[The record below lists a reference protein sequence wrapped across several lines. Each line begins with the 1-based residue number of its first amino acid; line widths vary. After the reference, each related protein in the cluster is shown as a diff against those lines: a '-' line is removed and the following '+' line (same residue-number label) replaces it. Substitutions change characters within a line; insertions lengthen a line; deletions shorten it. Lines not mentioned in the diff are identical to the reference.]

1 MPPSPPCFAVASLA
15 HNCNLV
21 IPIVHIALLNKTR
34 LDERGPLQSMNPS
47 FPVFVVT
54 CYFQLDSIS
63 DLVFL
68 YDDAFEHKD
77 GCCNDAVDGRCSN
90 GDEVICRHGIRI
102 LAPS

>member
-34 LDERGPLQSMNPS
+34 LDERGLLQSMNPS

-54 CYFQLDSIS
+54 CHFQLDSIS

-68 YDDAFEHKD
+68 YDYAFEHKD
-77 GCCNDAVDGRCSN
+77 VCCSDAVDGRRSN
-90 GDEVICRHGIRI
+90 GDEVICRHGIRM